1 MAEAVH
7 DAERLKE
14 LQALPLERKIQI
26 TQTRIIEWYQHY
38 NGNVCV
44 SFSGGKDSTVLLHIA
59 RRIYPD
65 IPAVFSNTGLEYAS
79 IQRFVK
85 TWDNV
90 DIVVPKMRF
99 DEVVSTYGY
108 PLIGKEVAEAIY
120 YARRLRSQ
128 TVQVER
134 ERERGRTILD
144 KRRELMGSR
153 TTLSRQA
160 ERGTDER
167 FCKADGGNPPPV
179 RRRTELRGAVC
190 WKPTADGTTFAAN
203 CMEEIGNRG
212 GGGRPSLNRADFWK
226 RIGSGRNLP
235 GGTRE
240 AETEP
245 G

>member
-38 NGNVCV
+38 NGQVCV

-59 RRIYPD
+59 RQIYPD
-65 IPAVFSNTGLEYAS
+65 IRAVFSNTGLEYAS

-134 ERERGRTILD
+134 EVARSSTSAENSWGVGQPYLD
-144 KRRELMGSR
+144 KRSAEQTDDTARKMGR
-153 TTLSRQA
+153 I
-160 ERGTDER
+160 
-167 FCKADGGNPPPV
+167 PPPV

-190 WKPTADGTTFAAN
+190 WKPTADETTYAAN

-212 GGGRPSLNRADFWK
+212 GGRPSINRADFWK
-226 RIGSGRNLP
+226 RIGNGRNLS